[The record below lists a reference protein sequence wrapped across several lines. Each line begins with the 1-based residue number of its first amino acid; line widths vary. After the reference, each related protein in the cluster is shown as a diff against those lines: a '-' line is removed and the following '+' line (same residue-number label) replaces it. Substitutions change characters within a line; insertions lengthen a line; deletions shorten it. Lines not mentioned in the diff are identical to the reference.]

1 MTADWG
7 IVFGLTGI
15 GVGLLSLV
23 YARTQAIHARRQ
35 ADAAYVA
42 TSLQLQRE
50 MSDRINKARME
61 LMRDPAAAKMYLAAI
76 PELARLVP
84 EGSDLDTIVM
94 IRNAIDGLQDMYFLR
109 KRSIV
114 DGHHWRSWT
123 SSFAVI
129 VRMPIARPIFD
140 NAVAR
145 DALDPEFV
153 AFLRPLFDGQLLAD
167 PRDSDPAPLI

>member
-15 GVGLLSLV
+15 GVALLSLV

-84 EGSDLDTIVM
+84 EGSGLDTIVM

-114 DGHHWRSWT
+114 DGHHWRSWIFV
-123 SSFAVI
+123 SRHSAHADRASDFRQRRCARCARSR
-129 VRMPIARPIFD
+129 VRRISA
-140 NAVAR
+140 A
-145 DALDPEFV
+145 ALRWS
-153 AFLRPLFDGQLLAD
+153 ATR
-167 PRDSDPAPLI
+167 